1 MLAPLALTAASFML
15 LLLPM
20 SPLPPPLL
28 LLLFAVVADDVVVAP
43 LAAIHTDPDPDP
55 VDGHVVPSSNGTM
68 RAPRSLQ

>member
-1 MLAPLALTAASFML
+1 ML

-20 SPLPPPLL
+20 SPLPLPLLLLLLL
-28 LLLFAVVADDVVVAP
+28 LLLFAVVADDVVAAP

-68 RAPRSLQ
+68 RAPRSLH

>member
-1 MLAPLALTAASFML
+1 ML

-20 SPLPPPLL
+20 SPLPPPLPLLLLLL
-28 LLLFAVVADDVVVAP
+28 LLLFAVVADDVVAAP

-68 RAPRSLQ
+68 RAPRSLH